1 MILAYIL
8 FVVGFVLLIFSAKW
22 LVEGSSSIAK
32 NFKIPDLI
40 IGLTVVAFG
49 TSAPELIVN
58 VIAGVSDKPDLAIG
72 NIIGSNISNIM
83 LILGVTAII
92 MEIPVQKSTILSEIP
107 FSLTAA
113 LLFGFLAN
121 ITIFEDEKTIGLSQI
136 DGLILIF
143 FFFLFLLYIIYMARQ
158 NQDIDTDEIG
168 DLSTGKAVIFSI
180 IGIVGLFVGG
190 KFVVDNASEIARS
203 WGFSETFIG
212 LTIVGIGTSLPELV
226 TSAIAA
232 LKRNA
237 DIAVGNI
244 VGSNIFNLLWVL
256 GITAMISPL
265 KFDVVSN
272 IDILVI
278 IGSSALLILFMLIGR
293 KYTIDRWQGII
304 FVLYN
309 ISRKKMGSTNDLRV
323 GAVIKYNNDNYIVE
337 TCEFRKPGKGGAFFQ
352 VKLKNLITGNK
363 AENKFRSGESID
375 FVRIEK
381 HPYQYLYRD
390 GDFFVFMNNE
400 SYEQVSLPN
409 TMVGDQELYMK
420 ENEEVSISF
429 EGEKALAV
437 EIPLHVNLLVV
448 ETEPGLRGDTATNVS
463 KPAKL
468 ETGASISVPIF
479 VNEGDKIRI
488 DTNTHSYIERIKD

>member
-180 IGIVGLFVGG
+180 MGIVGLFVGG

-304 FVLYN
+304 FVLCYV
-309 ISRKKMGSTNDLRV
+309 M
-323 GAVIKYNNDNYIVE
+323 
-337 TCEFRKPGKGGAFFQ
+337 
-352 VKLKNLITGNK
+352 
-363 AENKFRSGESID
+363 
-375 FVRIEK
+375 
-381 HPYQYLYRD
+381 YLYYLVDRD
-390 GDFFVFMNNE
+390 G
-400 SYEQVSLPN
+400 
-409 TMVGDQELYMK
+409 K
-420 ENEEVSISF
+420 ISM
-429 EGEKALAV
+429 
-437 EIPLHVNLLVV
+437 
-448 ETEPGLRGDTATNVS
+448 
-463 KPAKL
+463 
-468 ETGASISVPIF
+468 
-479 VNEGDKIRI
+479 
-488 DTNTHSYIERIKD
+488 